1 MLLLA
6 GLRVCQPIRI
16 ERCELSAAA
25 GKPESWELARQSG
38 QNMTPLLPATP
49 GITYTTVLLV
59 AARCFIRLHFSLR
72 GLPEDLRA
80 LSLTL
85 ASTALIMA
93 QMCCPMVRCEA
104 CGAEEPLP
112 HEDYPRAERIK
123 VCGPYTGSVNMC

>member
-1 MLLLA
+1 
-6 GLRVCQPIRI
+6 
-16 ERCELSAAA
+16 
-25 GKPESWELARQSG
+25 
-38 QNMTPLLPATP
+38 MTPLLPATP

-85 ASTALIMA
+85 ASTALTMA

-123 VCGPYTGSVNMC
+123 VCGPYTGSVNMCQLPRMHLSVLPGCPLMMNINSSNLPGSF